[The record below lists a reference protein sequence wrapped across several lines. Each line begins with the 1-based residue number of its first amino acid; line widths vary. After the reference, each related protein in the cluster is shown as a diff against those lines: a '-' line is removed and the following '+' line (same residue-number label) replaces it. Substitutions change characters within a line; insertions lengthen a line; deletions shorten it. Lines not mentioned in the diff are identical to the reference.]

1 MMNFIKAFPPGPED
15 DVDYIPDVTHD
26 TYDMFTSDAGVQPLL
41 YVLVSLP
48 ILPCAHR

>member
-26 TYDMFTSDAGVQPLL
+26 TYDMFTSDAGVQRLL